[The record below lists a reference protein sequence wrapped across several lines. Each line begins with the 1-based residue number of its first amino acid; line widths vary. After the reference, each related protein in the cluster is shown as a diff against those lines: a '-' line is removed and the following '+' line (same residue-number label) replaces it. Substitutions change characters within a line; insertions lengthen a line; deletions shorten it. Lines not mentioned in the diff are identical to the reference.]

1 MYNFPLNNIILFVF
15 LYKNATQKMT
25 KIKII
30 HERRSIVFSKKLQEL
45 RKNKSLSQPELAK
58 ELGVSDRSISLWER
72 GISMPNTETT
82 IKIADYFEV
91 TIDCLLGRNDK
102 YKDLNI
108 ISLQRAYEKLDSGD
122 KKKMME
128 INKLMFEKAFS
139 SDLGDDDG
147 G

>member
-1 MYNFPLNNIILFVF
+1 
-15 LYKNATQKMT
+15 
-25 KIKII
+25 
-30 HERRSIVFSKKLQEL
+30 VFSKKLQEL